1 MNILI
6 TLIATIIF
14 YIIAMVIHMYS
25 RKDINDLLFKAV
37 ASGSFSVVNECIRQG
52 AHVNSV
58 NSEKSTPLMIA
69 SQKGYLSI
77 AELLIQNGAHVNS
90 KNVEGKTSLII
101 ASQYGHS
108 EIVQL
113 LVSNGAKIKKGMSNQ
128 WVLDSSAGLASYS
141 AIS

>member
-6 TLIATIIF
+6 TLITTVIF

-25 RKDINDLLFKAV
+25 RRDINQLLLKAV
-37 ASGSFSVVNECIRQG
+37 STGSFSVVNECLRQG
-52 AHVNSV
+52 AHVNTADESKV
-58 NSEKSTPLMIA
+58 TPLMIA

-77 AELLIQNGAHVNS
+77 AELLIQNGANVNA
-90 KNVEGKTSLII
+90 KNEEGKSAMIF
-101 ASQYGHS
+101 ASQFGHS

-113 LVSNGAKIKKGMSNQ
+113 LVQNGAKIKKGMSNQ
-128 WVLDSSAGLASYS
+128 WVIEKSAGFSTFS